1 MGFGQRV
8 RERRKELGMSQGE
21 LAKKLGVSLSAVSNY
36 ENGQNAMREEVLI
49 KLFRALDI
57 DPNYLYQ
64 DSFSG
69 RAFVCSAEEQSLVRK
84 YRGLRTRGRQV
95 LHAVA
100 DTLGGYQADLEK
112 EAAQGEIRQIPLY
125 RSPAAAGYAA
135 PVFGEDFDYIDVT
148 GQVPRGAEYA
158 VRIQGDSMEPYIC
171 HGSVAY
177 VNRDPLA
184 SGDVGIFCVDGDM
197 FCKQYVRD
205 KLGIVYLLSLNRR
218 RADADVVLPRS
229 SGRSLVCL
237 GRVLLPSNPPVV
249 R

>member
-1 MGFGQRV
+1 
-8 RERRKELGMSQGE
+8 
-21 LAKKLGVSLSAVSNY
+21 
-36 ENGQNAMREEVLI
+36 
-49 KLFRALDI
+49 
-57 DPNYLYQ
+57 
-64 DSFSG
+64 
-69 RAFVCSAEEQSLVRK
+69 
-84 YRGLRTRGRQV
+84 
-95 LHAVA
+95 
-100 DTLGGYQADLEK
+100 
-112 EAAQGEIRQIPLY
+112 
-125 RSPAAAGYAA
+125 
-135 PVFGEDFDYIDVT
+135 
-148 GQVPRGAEYA
+148 
-158 VRIQGDSMEPYIC
+158 MEPYIC

-237 GRVLLPSNPPVV
+237 GRVLLPSKPPVV